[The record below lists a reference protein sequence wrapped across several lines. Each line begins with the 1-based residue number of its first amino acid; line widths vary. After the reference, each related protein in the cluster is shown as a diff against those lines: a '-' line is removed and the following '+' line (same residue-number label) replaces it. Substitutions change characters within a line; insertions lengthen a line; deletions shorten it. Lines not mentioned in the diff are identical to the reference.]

1 MPELLTPQEQQD
13 IKILP
18 SFIYPELGALVAAE
32 LGIQV
37 CETDQKQFPN
47 GELYARS
54 CENLRRKDVF
64 IIASHVPYG
73 RFDVN
78 DAFVQSLLLTDA
90 AVHAS
95 AREVSLV
102 APMLGYQRQDRKAL
116 GRESVGARIVRQA
129 LEATRLNRIMTID
142 AHSPAVQ
149 SGYDT
154 IFDHLTAMPELEHDI
169 CQTLDREDRK
179 NMLVV
184 APDAGAMKASQY
196 RAKSLGVECIEMSK
210 GRDRG
215 TGEVT
220 RSHKAR
226 RKEVGDK
233 VCVIFDDMIDT
244 GGTVVSGAQSL
255 KESGANKVVVAAT
268 HGIFSGPALER
279 FQSDAIDLIV
289 VSDTFPM
296 GAAKKALGEKLRVVS
311 VAPLLA
317 KTIITLHR
325 GGSVSDIFE
334 QQNYR

>member
-13 IKILP
+13 IKIIP
-18 SFIYPELGALVAAE
+18 SFIYPELGRMVADE
-32 LGIQV
+32 LGVEI
-37 CETDQKQFPN
+37 CGTDQRRFPN

-54 CENLRRKDVF
+54 CDNLRRKDVY
-64 IIASHVPYG
+64 IVASHVPYEG
-73 RFDVN
+73 FNVN
-78 DAFVQSLLLTDA
+78 DAFVHSLLLADA

-95 AREVSLV
+95 AGEVSLIS
-102 APMLGYQRQDRKAL
+102 PMLGYQRQDRKAL

-129 LEATRLNRIMTID
+129 VEATGVNRVMTID
-142 AHSPAVQ
+142 GHSPAVQ
-149 SGYDT
+149 SGYDI
-154 IFDHLTAMPELEHDI
+154 IFDHLTAMPELEHSI
-169 CQTLDREDRK
+169 CQTLKREDRA

-210 GRDRG
+210 GRNRT

-226 RKEVGDK
+226 RKEVGGK
-233 VCVIFDDMIDT
+233 VCLIFDDMIDT
-244 GGTVVSGAQSL
+244 GGTVVSGAKAL
-255 KESGANKVVVAAT
+255 KDSGASKVVVAAT

-279 FQSDAIDLIV
+279 FQSDAVDLIV

-296 GAAKKALGEKLRVVS
+296 DAARNALGEKLSVVS

-317 KTIITLHR
+317 KTITALHR
-325 GGSVSDIFE
+325 GDSVSDIFD